1 MSAIRSLCA
10 AALCAAALV
19 PATEGKAAPGGH
31 LCESMA
37 VLATSV
43 MQNRQYGV
51 PREDMLALAPEDG
64 DETPVF
70 RALIAEAYAV
80 PLAETMADRQRTIV
94 QFSAAIE
101 DSCIATLRGM
111 T

>member
-1 MSAIRSLCA
+1 MFVIRILAA
-10 AALCAAALV
+10 AALCAAA
-19 PATEGKAAPGGH
+19 PASAVRAQAETDA
-31 LCESMA
+31 LCTSMA

-51 PREDMLALAPEDG
+51 PRDVMLALAPEES

-80 PLAETMADRQRTIV
+80 PLAETMAGRERTIV
-94 QFSAAIE
+94 QFSSAIE
-101 DSCIATLRGM
+101 DSCIATLRSM